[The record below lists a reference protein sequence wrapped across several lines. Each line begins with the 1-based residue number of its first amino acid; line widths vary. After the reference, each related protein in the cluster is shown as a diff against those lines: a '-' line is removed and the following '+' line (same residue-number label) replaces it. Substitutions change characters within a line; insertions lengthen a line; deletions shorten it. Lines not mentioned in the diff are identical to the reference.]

1 MGTNR
6 QFDKNS
12 RSLKL
17 TKETN
22 YNLKKQKMK
31 FSFTLI
37 AAVFA
42 AEDNVDDD
50 TWVGPLSGNSTTGAV
65 ARSGVRQIGD
75 GERRYD
81 DLEAIAAK
89 YWRKQGLTGKDKFDE
104 RKYWA
109 YGCHCLMLGD
119 RPMSQMG
126 SGKPVDA
133 LDNKCKA
140 YKDCQKCVRA
150 KHGDECIGEFV
161 RYTWRYATKRSQF
174 ESKNAAGTCERELF
188 ECDLQFVK
196 DTWSAKE
203 AYNQDYH
210 LFWSETGWTNDD
222 ANNCPTGGNT
232 PVAHECCG
240 GNVKPYFWINTNK
253 QQCCEDS
260 PISVNDQC

>member
-17 TKETN
+17 TKRQKYKYE
-22 YNLKKQKMK
+22 KQKMK
-31 FSFTLI
+31 FSFALI
-37 AAVFA
+37 AAAFA
-42 AEDNVDDD
+42 AEDNVSDD
-50 TWVGPLSGNSTTGAV
+50 TWVGPLSGNSTTGAI
-65 ARSGVRQIGD
+65 ARKS
-75 GERRYD
+75 
-81 DLEAIAAK
+81 
-89 YWRKQGLTGKDKFDE
+89 WRKQGATGKDKFDE
-104 RKYWA
+104 RKSWT

-119 RPMSQMG
+119 RPMSDMG

-210 LFWSETGWTNDD
+210 LFWSG
-222 ANNCPTGGNT
+222 
-232 PVAHECCG
+232 
-240 GNVKPYFWINTNK
+240 
-253 QQCCEDS
+253 
-260 PISVNDQC
+260 